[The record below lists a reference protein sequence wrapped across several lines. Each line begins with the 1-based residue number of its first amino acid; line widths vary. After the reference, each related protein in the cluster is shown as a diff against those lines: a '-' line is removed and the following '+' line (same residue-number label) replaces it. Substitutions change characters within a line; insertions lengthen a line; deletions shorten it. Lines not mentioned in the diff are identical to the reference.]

1 VNEASIVTAAASH
14 WAEVFRALPVM
25 LAGLKYTF
33 LISVVSM
40 LAALLL
46 GAAVCFARL
55 SGRWLPS
62 MLAFA
67 YVQLFRAFS
76 TYVYILFIY
85 FGLAAFFRLDI
96 SPVAAAIVA
105 LSLLNSAYI
114 AEIYRSALLNV
125 DPGLREAAICTGLS
139 RRQAFVHVV
148 LPRAAFLS
156 FPSLLNQFIVILRD
170 SSIVGVIGVAD
181 IMFVASKAASVNYLQ
196 FEYYTAVAAVF
207 VLIVFLVSRLGDLV
221 ERKLAPP

>member
-1 VNEASIVTAAASH
+1 MNEVSAVTAASAH
-14 WAEVFRALPVM
+14 WGEVLRALPVM
-25 LAGLKYTF
+25 LAGLKYTA
-33 LISVVSM
+33 LISIVSL

-46 GAAVCFARL
+46 GALVTFMRL
-55 SGRWLPS
+55 SRRWLLS
-62 MLAFA
+62 SFAFA

-85 FGLAAFFRLDI
+85 FGLAAFFRLDV
-96 SPVAAAIVA
+96 SPVSAAIVA

-114 AEIYRSALLNV
+114 SEIYRSALLNV
-125 DPGLREAAICTGLS
+125 DPGLREAAICSGLT
-139 RRQAFVHVV
+139 RLQAFLHAV
-148 LPRAAFLS
+148 LPQAAFQA

-196 FEYYTAVAAVF
+196 FEYYTVVAAIF
-207 VLIVFLVSRLGDLV
+207 VLIVFLISRLGDLI

>member
-1 VNEASIVTAAASH
+1 MNELASLASGSH
-14 WAEVFRALPVM
+14 WGEVLRALPVM
-25 LAGLKYTF
+25 LIGLKYTF
-33 LISVVSM
+33 VISVLSMAIALVLGWLVTAMRVSRNP
-40 LAALLL
+40 
-46 GAAVCFARL
+46 VARA
-55 SGRWLPS
+55 
-62 MLAFA
+62 LAFV

-85 FGLAAFFRLDI
+85 FGLAAFFRIDI
-96 SPVAAAIVA
+96 PPVHAAIIA

-114 AEIYRSALLNV
+114 SEIYRSAISNV
-125 DPGLREAAICTGLS
+125 DGGLREAAICTGLS
-139 RRQAFVHVV
+139 RRQAFIHAV
-148 LPRAAFLS
+148 LPQAAFQA

-196 FEYYTAVAAVF
+196 FEYYTVVAALF
-207 VLIVFLVSRLGDLV
+207 VLIVFLISRLGDRV